1 MKKSLKIFIA
11 SSLLIM
17 PTLNYSQTTD
27 IVADNTPVSSAL
39 QIDLYP
45 AADYPEAAF
54 NQSSIIKPNLFSS
67 KLVGGVNTGQP
78 EIGAI
83 ISPDGK
89 TLYFSRYQDTNNIGG
104 KDDEEDIWYSDWDEK
119 NNRWGEAKNIG
130 APLNNKYPN
139 FINSISADGKTILL
153 GNVYFTNGKMGPGFS
168 TSTKTETG
176 WSFPK
181 EMNVDGIK
189 AGKNWSG
196 GDLSSDQKVLFV
208 AYEQRKNTFGNRDIY
223 ISFLRAD
230 NSWTKPA
237 NLGGA
242 INTLGDET
250 APFLADDDSTLY
262 YTSNGLPGYGGN
274 DIYVTHRLDDTW
286 QNWSKPENL
295 GPKVNTAYHQSFFS
309 IAKDKMYYSSECK
322 KSKSLDLFTLDALEL
337 NTPVSFPSAEQTV
350 VLENKTQTSTSNFST
365 TPLNY
370 DTGTSVIFYDFNSSE
385 LKKST
390 IYELA
395 RISKILNEFPLAQIE
410 ISGQTD
416 NVGSDVYNQ
425 QLSQKRTDA
434 ILLYFKYQSK
444 INEKRIII
452 KNYGETMP
460 IANNE
465 TEKGREL
472 NRRVEISFKTKLL
485 VNN

>member
-1 MKKSLKIFIA
+1 MKKSLKIFVA

-27 IVADNTPVSSAL
+27 IIADYSPGTSEI

-45 AADYPEAAF
+45 AADNSDVMF
-54 NQSSIIKPNLFSS
+54 NQSSIIKPNLFSN
-67 KLVGGVNTGQP
+67 KLVGGVNSGQP

-89 TLYFSRYQDTNNIGG
+89 TLYFSRFQDTNNIGG
-104 KDDEEDIWYSDWDEK
+104 KDDEEDIWYSDWDET

-168 TSTKTETG
+168 TSTKSETG

-181 EMNVDGIK
+181 EMNIDGIN
-189 AGKNWSG
+189 AGKNWAG
-196 GDLSSDQKVLFV
+196 GVLSNDQKVLFI
-208 AYEQRKNTFGNRDIY
+208 AYEQRKNTYGNRDIY
-223 ISFLRAD
+223 ISFLKAD

-242 INTLGDET
+242 INTTGDES
-250 APFLADDDSTLY
+250 APFLAADDSTFY
-262 YTSNGLPGYGGN
+262 YTSDGLPGYGGN
-274 DIYVTHRLDDTW
+274 DIYVTYRLDDTW

-295 GPKVNTAYHQSFFS
+295 GPKVNTDCHQSFFS
-309 IAKDKMYYSSECK
+309 ISKDKMYYSSECK
-322 KSKSLDLFTLDALEL
+322 KSKSLDLFTLSAPEL
-337 NTPVSFPSAEQTV
+337 ITPVSVSSAEQTV
-350 VLENKTQTSTSNFST
+350 VLENKTQTKPGNFSV
-365 TPLNY
+365 TPVNS
-370 DTGTSVIFYDFNSSE
+370 DMGISVVFYDFNTYE
-385 LKKST
+385 LKKTT

-395 RISKILNEFPLAQIE
+395 RISKILNEFPSMQIE
-410 ISGQTD
+410 ISGHTD
-416 NVGSDVYNQ
+416 NIGSDIYNQ

-434 ILLYFKYQSK
+434 ILLYFKYQSN
-444 INEKRIII
+444 INEKRIIV

-460 IANNE
+460 IASND
-465 TEKGREL
+465 TEKGRVL